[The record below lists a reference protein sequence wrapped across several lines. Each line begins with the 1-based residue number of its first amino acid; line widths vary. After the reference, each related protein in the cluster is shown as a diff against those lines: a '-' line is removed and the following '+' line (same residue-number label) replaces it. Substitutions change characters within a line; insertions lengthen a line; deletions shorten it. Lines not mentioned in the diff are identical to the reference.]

1 MGAGGST
8 VIEDDDVNPTVEENR
23 VEEHPRAREHGR
35 ASVTVCRDFAKGSCK
50 YGDRCRYSHE
60 NGASSAA
67 GSGEKKLCRDFL
79 KGNCKYGDRCK
90 YSHDQGGTPGD
101 RSHIPCRQFQKGH
114 CVFGDRCRYGH
125 DGEPGE
131 AQGSDA
137 ITIPM
142 ASVHVVKRQQL
153 SYEEA
158 AEMLQTAETDCMQ
171 RLEALESQRQ
181 DLSAEVQAMEPEE
194 RTKSLGV
201 VWQYGGRKKLA
212 AGVARWHEF
221 AASDSRMVEEE
232 YQRWKA
238 AGSSKDPSSC
248 RVEINTE
255 GGMRL
260 SLDFHLLTQM
270 SVGKKG
276 RRGLQRKQ
284 LPSKAQERCQPFFSA
299 VLTVVGDLCGKLEEV
314 SGQLAGMDA
323 EESELQQLQE
333 QEKKCIEAL
342 RPSIGT
348 FVELSIFCG
357 ANAMMEKLEAVLGER
372 HAASLGVA
380 AGGREM
386 RVEAVC
392 KAVKEAFQIRA
403 YGKGLQEGES
413 AWSHLRP
420 LVFGGRKFY
429 EKNMLELREAMVKFR
444 GESLEKKRRHAFMA
458 AGTLLHEYSS
468 DHAFQRDLR
477 GRLGKLFEEGLNEA
491 LRNNLD
497 FVTVKS
503 ILVAARNMQL
513 GDFSAPVSLWL
524 KQRLSSSLR
533 SQQPVQTVV
542 ELVQSAKDFP
552 GLDGVAIVKP
562 LVPQIVDKCQRAI
575 LSQQLSAANVN
586 QVGLFAKILG
596 SAFDQALFESLK
608 PSYEKHRAML
618 TEWLVAYTEHTGAEL
633 PPYCMNA
640 NQKEAFD
647 LLRQA
652 IEAGDVEQLKRAA
665 IEAKTVPDLKSHE
678 ELCQEFIR
686 ALDILKEQAH
696 MPPGWD
702 LEDLLGTEK
711 MFRKKPVNAERAL
724 QLFQVLMT
732 STHQKRWTRDR
743 ATRGDGKKIADA
755 FEVAR
760 VTEVQNQASWE
771 NYHRRREEI
780 VRECNPPDR
789 EPYAPLSPDQWQEWS
804 GRVMTDDIGNEIA
817 SACRLSP
824 LDPRCNEFLFFHGV
838 KPQVAD
844 LIAENHF
851 DISFASKDGMF
862 GAGLYFAEA
871 SSKSD
876 EYCQPNEANEFPI
889 IIVRVILGRPN
900 YVDAPKPFDDPGRR
914 QLEHSCMSGTYHSV
928 IGDRIKVSNTYRE
941 MAARYG
947 GRNWDLCFARGT
959 L

>member
-1 MGAGGST
+1 
-8 VIEDDDVNPTVEENR
+8 
-23 VEEHPRAREHGR
+23 
-35 ASVTVCRDFAKGSCK
+35 
-50 YGDRCRYSHE
+50 
-60 NGASSAA
+60 
-67 GSGEKKLCRDFL
+67 
-79 KGNCKYGDRCK
+79 
-90 YSHDQGGTPGD
+90 
-101 RSHIPCRQFQKGH
+101 
-114 CVFGDRCRYGH
+114 
-125 DGEPGE
+125 
-131 AQGSDA
+131 
-137 ITIPM
+137 
-142 ASVHVVKRQQL
+142 
-153 SYEEA
+153 
-158 AEMLQTAETDCMQ
+158 
-171 RLEALESQRQ
+171 
-181 DLSAEVQAMEPEE
+181 
-194 RTKSLGV
+194 
-201 VWQYGGRKKLA
+201 
-212 AGVARWHEF
+212 
-221 AASDSRMVEEE
+221 
-232 YQRWKA
+232 
-238 AGSSKDPSSC
+238 
-248 RVEINTE
+248 
-255 GGMRL
+255 
-260 SLDFHLLTQM
+260 
-270 SVGKKG
+270 
-276 RRGLQRKQ
+276 
-284 LPSKAQERCQPFFSA
+284 
-299 VLTVVGDLCGKLEEV
+299 
-314 SGQLAGMDA
+314 MDA

-711 MFRKKPVNAERAL
+711 MFRKKPVNGERAL

-871 SSKSD
+871 SSKS
-876 EYCQPNEANEFPI
+876 EARSERITQFLSHDDAK
-889 IIVRVILGRPN
+889 VREAAICALNVISLETRGKKD
-900 YVDAPKPFDDPGRR
+900 V
-914 QLEHSCMSGTYHSV
+914 LEHSLEAIARIIHSESETTYLHETCV
-928 IGDRIKVSNTYRE
+928 Q
-941 MAARYG
+941 
-947 GRNWDLCFARGT
+947 LCRCASELPAFRFAFARHVLKSIWLLEKVYGT
-959 L
+959 CALAAISTLLGPQEEMETRLQAASVAEHFLTSSEHLGDDIRVPPVCPLSHVEQPPSFAFEECVDILQHLVELSPSSESAQGCLKALCSRERPRQELAKLVRCQLLVVPESQQSLVQSLTAEASQS